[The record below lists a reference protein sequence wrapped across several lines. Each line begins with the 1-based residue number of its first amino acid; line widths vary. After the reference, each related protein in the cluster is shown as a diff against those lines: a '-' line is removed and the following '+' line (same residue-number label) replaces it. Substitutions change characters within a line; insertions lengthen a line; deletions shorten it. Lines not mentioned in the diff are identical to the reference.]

1 MALHFTLYASRL
13 TVLMNAMNTIDAK
26 RLILIA
32 LVLFALGVCRANAA
46 VDDRYIAG
54 YAGAVLEREFHL
66 KKNAVTVEDGVI
78 ALRASELK
86 GADTDAILTALLG
99 IQGVSRVVIIEVE
112 QGFTYEPQRPLVVK
126 DRDKKGAETEGVLF
140 PGSKLFAP
148 LIADPRWAHFSV
160 AYHHYNNDEKLKNV
174 GSTSFGETF
183 IFYRGK
189 AFLDGQWDLGIQA
202 AVFAIFDLD
211 AASKD
216 LINADYWIGFPVS
229 YRKGPYSAL
238 FRLFHQSSHLG
249 DEYLLNNRTNR
260 VNLSYQ
266 AVDAKFSYDYGD
278 WLRFYGGGGFLF
290 DQEPSE
296 LKPWSLQY
304 GIELRSP
311 QTYVSG
317 HLRPIAAADLK
328 NWEQNNWN
336 TDISVRTG
344 IQIEGEKT
352 VGHKVQI
359 MLEYFRG
366 HSPNGQF
373 YERPIQYLGLGTH
386 FYF

>member
-1 MALHFTLYASRL
+1 MRHARCLL
-13 TVLMNAMNTIDAK
+13 
-26 RLILIA
+26 LIGLFF
-32 LVLFALGVCRANAA
+32 LVLGVGPARAAA
-46 VDDRYIAG
+46 DDRYLAG

-66 KKNAVTVEDGVI
+66 RKGAVTVKDGVI
-78 ALRASELK
+78 TLRAADLK
-86 GADTDAILTALLG
+86 GADTDAIVTALLG
-99 IQGVSRVVIIEVE
+99 IRGVSRVVILEVE
-112 QGFTYEPQRPLVVK
+112 QGFTYEPQRPLFT
-126 DRDKKGAETEGVLF
+126 AEREKEGTEGEGMLF

-160 AYHHYNNDEKLKNV
+160 AYHHYINDEKLKHV

-183 IFYRGK
+183 VFYRGR

-229 YRKGPYSAL
+229 YRKGPWSGL

-249 DEYLLNNRTNR
+249 DEYLLNNRINR
-260 VNLSYQ
+260 VNLSYES
-266 AVDAKFSYDYGD
+266 VDAKVSWEHDD
-278 WLRFYGGGGFLF
+278 WLRLYGGGGVLF
-290 DQEPSE
+290 DQDPSE
-296 LKPWSLQY
+296 LKPWSLHY

-311 QTYVSG
+311 QVYARG

-328 NWEQNNWN
+328 NWEQNDWK
-336 TDISVRTG
+336 TDLSVRAG
-344 IQIEGEKT
+344 MQIEGGKT

-373 YERPIQYLGLGTH
+373 YERSIQYLGMGAH

>member
-1 MALHFTLYASRL
+1 
-13 TVLMNAMNTIDAK
+13 MNAIDVK
-26 RLILIA
+26 RLFMIA
-32 LVLFALGVCRANAA
+32 LFLFALGVCHANAA
-46 VDDRYIAG
+46 VDDRYLSG

-66 KKNAVTVEDGVI
+66 KKNAVMVKDGVI
-78 ALRASELK
+78 VLRAADLK
-86 GADTDAILTALLG
+86 GADTEAILTALLG
-99 IQGVSRVVIIEVE
+99 IQGVSRVVILEAG

-126 DRDKKGAETEGVLF
+126 DREKTGMETQGVLF
-140 PGSKLFAP
+140 PRSKLFAP

-160 AYHHYNNDEKLKNV
+160 AYHHYINDEKLKNV

-229 YRKGPYSAL
+229 YRKGPWSAL
-238 FRLFHQSSHLG
+238 LRLFHQSSHLG

-278 WLRFYGGGGFLF
+278 WLRLYGGGGVLF
-290 DQEPSE
+290 DQEPAE

-304 GIELRSP
+304 GIELHSP
-311 QTYVSG
+311 RTYFG
-317 HLRPIAAADLK
+317 GTLRPIAAADLK

-336 TDISVRTG
+336 TDISVRSG
-344 IQIEGEKT
+344 IQIEGERT

>member
-1 MALHFTLYASRL
+1 MRNVRRFF
-13 TVLMNAMNTIDAK
+13 
-26 RLILIA
+26 LIS
-32 LVLFALGVCRANAA
+32 LFLLALGIGTARAAA
-46 VDDRYIAG
+46 DDRYLAG

-66 KKNAVTVEDGVI
+66 RKDAVMVNDGVMI
-78 ALRASELK
+78 LRARDLK
-86 GADTDAILTALLG
+86 GADSEAVLTALLG
-99 IQGVSRVVIIEVE
+99 IQGVSRVVILETE
-112 QGFTYEPQRPLVVK
+112 QGFTYEPQRPLIVT
-126 DRDKKGAETEGVLF
+126 DREKKRTETEGVIF

-160 AYHHYNNDEKLKNV
+160 AYHHYINDEKLKNV

-183 IFYRGK
+183 VFYKGR

-229 YRKGPYSAL
+229 YRKGPWSAL
-238 FRLFHQSSHLG
+238 FRVFHQSSHLG
-249 DEYLLNNRTNR
+249 DEYLLNNRIDR

-266 AVDAKFSYDYGD
+266 AVDAKFSYDWGD
-278 WLRFYGGGGFLF
+278 WLRFYGGGGVLF
-290 DQEPSE
+290 DQEPAE

-304 GIELRSP
+304 GVELRSP
-311 QTYVSG
+311 QTYVHG
-317 HLRPIAAADLK
+317 LLRPIAAADLK

-336 TDISVRTG
+336 TDISLRSG

-352 VGHKVQI
+352 VGHRIQI

-373 YERPIQYLGLGTH
+373 YERSIQYLGLGTH

>member
-1 MALHFTLYASRL
+1 
-13 TVLMNAMNTIDAK
+13 MNTIDAK

-183 IFYRGK
+183 IFLQRQGVP
-189 AFLDGQWDLGIQA
+189 GR
-202 AVFAIFDLD
+202 
-211 AASKD
+211 
-216 LINADYWIGFPVS
+216 PVGS
-229 YRKGPYSAL
+229 
-238 FRLFHQSSHLG
+238 G
-249 DEYLLNNRTNR
+249 DSGRC
-260 VNLSYQ
+260 
-266 AVDAKFSYDYGD
+266 
-278 WLRFYGGGGFLF
+278 LR
-290 DQEPSE
+290 
-296 LKPWSLQY
+296 
-304 GIELRSP
+304 
-311 QTYVSG
+311 
-317 HLRPIAAADLK
+317 
-328 NWEQNNWN
+328 
-336 TDISVRTG
+336 
-344 IQIEGEKT
+344 
-352 VGHKVQI
+352 
-359 MLEYFRG
+359 
-366 HSPNGQF
+366 
-373 YERPIQYLGLGTH
+373 H
-386 FYF
+386 F